1 MLKAGTAARR
11 RSLRFDRSLPPEEV
25 RDGIEQFLK
34 QFDHKLQEQ
43 DPSWV
48 GHCKLLI
55 SAGEQSAYASL
66 TAAADIP
73 RWAGHPPRVELEV
86 AEITIY
92 VALYGWV
99 DGDVA
104 QALDGFLAAYPVL
117 PDAQPAAR

>member
-11 RSLRFDRSLPPEEV
+11 RSLRFDRRLPAEEV
-25 RDGIEQFLK
+25 RHGIEQFLK
-34 QFDHKLQEQ
+34 QFDAKLQER
-43 DPSWV
+43 DASWV

-55 SAGEQSAYASL
+55 NAGERTAYASL
-66 TAAADIP
+66 TAAGDTP
-73 RWAGHPPRVELEV
+73 RWAGQPPEVDV

-104 QALDGFLAAYPVL
+104 QALDDLLAAYPLL
-117 PDAQPAAR
+117 PDAQPATR

>member
-11 RSLRFDRSLPPEEV
+11 RSLRFDRCLPAHEV
-25 RDGIEQFLK
+25 RNGIEQFLK
-34 QFDHKLQEQ
+34 QFDARLQEQ
-43 DPSWV
+43 DASWV

-55 SAGEQSAYASL
+55 NAGEQSAYASL
-66 TAAADIP
+66 TAAGDTP
-73 RWAGHPPRVELEV
+73 RWAGQPPQVEA

-104 QALDGFLAAYPVL
+104 RALDDLLAAYPLL
-117 PDAQPAAR
+117 PDAQRAAR